1 VSLMALTFD
10 MAISAWAEKRKRAL
24 GLG

>member
-10 MAISAWAEKRKRAL
+10 MIIIRWAERRKALL
-24 GLG
+24 GLI